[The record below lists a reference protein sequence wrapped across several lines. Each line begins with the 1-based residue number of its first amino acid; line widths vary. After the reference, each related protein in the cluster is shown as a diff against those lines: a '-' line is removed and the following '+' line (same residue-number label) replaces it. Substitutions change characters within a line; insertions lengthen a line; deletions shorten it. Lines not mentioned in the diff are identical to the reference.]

1 MDEKTVAD
9 LFKNGIACSQIVFS
23 ELSDDVGINKDD
35 ARKIASLFGGGIWSG
50 EVCGAFTGALM
61 ALGLKYGHCKEGDV
75 DAQNIG
81 MSKLM
86 EFKSKFEKEYGSV
99 VCRKIMDYDLSVP
112 EEMKMIEEKGLFE
125 NFCPK
130 LVCRTIQIAEDML
143 SEDKP

>member
-99 VCRKIMDYDLSVP
+99 VCRKIMGYDLSVP
-112 EEMKMIEEKGLFE
+112 
-125 NFCPK
+125 
-130 LVCRTIQIAEDML
+130 
-143 SEDKP
+143 

>member
-9 LFKNGIACSQIVFS
+9 RFKNGIACSQIVFS

-99 VCRKIMDYDLSVP
+99 VCRKIMGYDLSVP

>member
-1 MDEKTVAD
+1 MDEKTVAG

-23 ELSDDVGINKDD
+23 ELSDKVGMNKDD
-35 ARKIASLFGGGIWSG
+35 ARKIASLFGGGMWSG

-61 ALGLKYGHCKEGDV
+61 ALGLKYGHCEEGDV
-75 DAQNIG
+75 DAQNLG

-86 EFKSKFEKEYGSV
+86 EFKSRFEKEYGSI
-99 VCRKIMDYDLSVP
+99 VCRKVMGYDLSVS
-112 EEMKMIEEKGLFE
+112 EEMKIIEEKGLFD

-130 LVCRTIQIAEDML
+130 LVIKTIQIAEEML

>member
-50 EVCGAFTGALM
+50 EVCGAFTGDLM

-99 VCRKIMDYDLSVP
+99 VCRKIMGYDLSVP